1 MDNKELYNMVREHLM
16 GIEKN
21 TEKLANI
28 IESTRHTIIG
38 MVIAYVIVL
47 ILNKIFS

>member
-1 MDNKELYNMVREHLM
+1 MDNKELYNMVREHLA

-28 IESTRHTIIG
+28 IESARHTVILGLIG
-38 MVIAYVIVL
+38 YFAVL
-47 ILNKIFS
+47 ILHKIFS